1 MKILIAFPLVMVL
14 CLGIQEA
21 GRHIE
26 RQSAIE
32 ASLEACYDA
41 PDTTDEE
48 CEAFADAGS
57 IHPSAQ

>member
-1 MKILIAFPLVMVL
+1 MRILIAFPLVMVL

-26 RQSAIE
+26 RAQRVEE
-32 ASLEACYDA
+32 ALLQCYDA

-48 CEAFADAGS
+48 CEAFADSGA
-57 IHPSAQ
+57 IHPAAQ

>member
-1 MKILIAFPLVMVL
+1 MRILIAFPIIVAIA
-14 CLGIQEA
+14 LGIQET
-21 GRHIE
+21 GRHLE

-32 ASLEACYDA
+32 SSLEACYDA